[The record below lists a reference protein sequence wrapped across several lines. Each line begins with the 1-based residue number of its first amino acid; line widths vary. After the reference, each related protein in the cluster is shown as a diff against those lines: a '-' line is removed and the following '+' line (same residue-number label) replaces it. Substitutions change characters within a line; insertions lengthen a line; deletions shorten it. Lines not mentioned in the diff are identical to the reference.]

1 LGLEL
6 KIATLKDR
14 LSKKR
19 FTLKG
24 RFLNELLVHKR
35 DFVTAGTPIAIR

>member
-6 KIATLKDR
+6 KIANLKIDYP
-14 LSKKR
+14 KKR

-24 RFLNELLVHKR
+24 RFLNEATCPLRETFVNCLGLL
-35 DFVTAGTPIAIR
+35 